1 MFEIKT
7 NHLFVSDIAGYLG
20 LQYIGNDIEVNQFV
34 SSDNLISNSFSY
46 LENDAKI
53 SENISE
59 CLLLCSMNF
68 VITNHNISYIRCENP
83 ELSFY
88 TLVNEFYVEP
98 QQYKLE
104 VSARIAE
111 NATLGVNINLG
122 FNTFVGSN
130 VQIGDSTYIGNNV
143 IINSNISIG
152 RNCYIKDGSIIGSE
166 GFNFIQNENRLMHIP
181 QTGKIIIEDNVWI
194 GSNSVIER
202 ATLNSTLIK
211 SGVKIDDLVQ
221 IGNSCVISTNTQIV
235 SGCVLG
241 AGVKVGSNCFIG
253 MNVSIKENLTI
264 GDNVI
269 VGSGAAV
276 ITNINNDMVYA
287 GVPAKRIVKRE
298 A

>member
-20 LQYIGNDIEVNQFV
+20 LQYIGNDIEVNQFT
-34 SSDNLISNSFSY
+34 SSDNLIPNSFSY
-46 LENDAKI
+46 LESDAKI
-53 SENISE
+53 SANMSE
-59 CLLLCSMNF
+59 CLLLCPINY

-104 VSARIAE
+104 TSAKIAD
-111 NATLGVNINLG
+111 NTTLGVNINLG

-221 IGNSCVISTNTQIV
+221 IGNSCVINTNTQIV
-235 SGCVLG
+235 SGCVVG

-269 VGSGAAV
+269 IGSGAAV